1 MTRKTAME
9 GNEGRLAVN
18 VPLLDKALKLRRQI
32 ASLLGYKTW
41 YGTSFSCA
49 VKELM
54 KPQGRITERK

>member
-9 GNEGRLAVN
+9 GHEGRLAVN

-41 YGTSFSCA
+41 YGSFSCA
-49 VKELM
+49 VKKLITL
-54 KPQGRITERK
+54 QGRIT